1 MTSLEEQEQE
11 QHEYG
16 LVIALERLRRFAET
30 RLPAGYAT
38 AIETMVERMEK
49 LGVRVL
55 LGAALIDIK
64 PGRENSTLSFQ
75 GITALVMHAPHVPC
89 LRARERAT
97 PHWKSWAFRA
107 HGSRNSLHESGFLF
121 TSCGSMFDEDARK
134 RLFAISYAHCS
145 ELAYHLQRLSARSA
159 RVFSPRCGC

>member
-75 GITALVMHAPHVPC
+75 GITAPRHACTP
-89 LRARERAT
+89 RAL
-97 PHWKSWAFRA
+97 F
-107 HGSRNSLHESGFLF
+107 ES
-121 TSCGSMFDEDARK
+121 A
-134 RLFAISYAHCS
+134 
-145 ELAYHLQRLSARSA
+145 
-159 RVFSPRCGC
+159 